1 MYYTKRDV
9 QCSINWVN
17 MKLDENFQI
26 SLDERGNIKLTD
38 KRVKGKEKSKIIK
51 YMTTREQVKSLRL
64 LNEML
69 MLLRNEEKETWR
81 YCLK

>member
-9 QCSINWVN
+9 QSSINWVN
-17 MKLDENFQI
+17 MKLDEKLQI

-38 KRVKGKEKSKIIK
+38 KRVGKSKIIS
-51 YMTTREQVKSLRL
+51 YMTTREQVNALRL

-69 MLLRNEEKETWR
+69 MLLRKEEEE
-81 YCLK
+81 

>member
-9 QCSINWVN
+9 QSSINWIN
-17 MKLDENFQI
+17 MKLDEKLQI

-38 KRVKGKEKSKIIK
+38 ERVKGKEKSKIIS
-51 YMTTREQVKSLRL
+51 YMTTREQVNALRL

-69 MLLRNEEKETWR
+69 MLLRKDEEVNEE
-81 YCLK
+81 